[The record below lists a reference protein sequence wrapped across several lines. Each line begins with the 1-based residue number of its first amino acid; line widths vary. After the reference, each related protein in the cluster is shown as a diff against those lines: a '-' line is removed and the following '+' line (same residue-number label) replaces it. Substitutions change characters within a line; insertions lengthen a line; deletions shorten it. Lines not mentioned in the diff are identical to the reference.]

1 MIVDKV
7 RADFLSGKGGDG
19 EGGLMQKYP
28 CTDGGVGGPGG
39 SVYLEGDEN
48 IYDLKSF
55 TQTKEFIAGDGEN
68 GHRNEYTGKTGE
80 DTIVKVPLVTHIYR
94 LDGEFVTAVE
104 KHGQKVLLLR
114 GGDGGAGSAYFKRNK
129 LPEDKE
135 LYIGKRGKSLKVF
148 VELHLH
154 ADILFIG
161 FPNAG
166 KSSMLN
172 ALCGTKAK
180 IANYP
185 FTTLEPQLG
194 KLKGLTLMDL
204 PGLIK
209 GSFEGKGLGTKF
221 TRHTKTAETVAHFVS
236 LESSDVKADYLAMR
250 EELKNIDEDLF
261 NTKEIVVLTKSDL
274 VDTETADKVL
284 LEIQKLNP
292 NTLIVST
299 LDPKSIED
307 LTNVFIG

>member
-1 MIVDKV
+1 MLVDKV

-19 EGGLMQKYP
+19 EGGLNQKYP
-28 CTDGGVGGPGG
+28 STDGGVGGPGG
-39 SVYLEGDEN
+39 SVYLVGDEN

-55 TQTKEFIAGDGEN
+55 TQKKEFIAGDGEN

-80 DTIVKVPLVTHIYR
+80 DVFVKVPLVTHIYR
-94 LDGEFVTAVE
+94 LDGEFVTSVE

-114 GGDGGAGSAYFKRNK
+114 GGDGGAGSAYFKRNN
-129 LPEDKE
+129 LQEVKE

-154 ADILFIG
+154 ADVLFIG

-194 KLKGLTLMDL
+194 TLSGKTLMDL

-221 TRHTKTAETVAHFVS
+221 TRHTKTAEKIAHFVS
-236 LESSDVKADYLAMR
+236 LESTDVVGDYLAMR
-250 EELKNIDEDLF
+250 EELKNIDEDLY
-261 NTKEIVVLTKSDL
+261 NTKEVVVLTKSDL
-274 VDTETADKVL
+274 VEKKVASDAL

-292 NTLIVST
+292 EALIVSS
-299 LDPKSIED
+299 LDESSIQD
-307 LTNVFIG
+307 LAYEFTK